1 MLATLSKSVLSIIT
15 VTLVSTLAMAQ
26 LKPGPGGGGGGGNP
40 PKYNPCAV
48 PSDPNCRGG
57 GGNPGHGGGGVKP
70 GPTYP
75 TNPGHGGGGGGL
87 KPGPSNPTYP
97 TYPSQPSYPTYPSYP
112 STNFGSLTRQ
122 AINGNLGRC
131 IVRTHV
137 SGWANQLYVNGSFV
151 GNYED
156 GSNGYN
162 ENNRLENDLRTYVNN
177 GRCGNVGGYNPGP
190 SYPTNPYPD
199 YGNNTVLRVQLQR
212 SVYNQT
218 LDLRALFNL
227 YNQYTGYRVVSVSAS
242 TTPNSPAVTIANLI
256 VNGYVMASERN
267 PGYEIYLAPQE
278 RVRLD
283 NSGTRVSL
291 GIQGSTYIQEL
302 QIELSRN

>member
-1 MLATLSKSVLSIIT
+1 MFTALNKSILTVIAATV
-15 VTLVSTLAMAQ
+15 VSSLAMAQ
-26 LKPGPGGGGGGGNP
+26 LTPGPGHGSGGGNPP
-40 PKYNPCAV
+40 PKYNPCSV
-48 PSDPNCRGG
+48 PTDPNCHGGG
-57 GGNPGHGGGGVKP
+57 GGNPGHGGGGSGGGIKP
-70 GPTYP
+70 GP
-75 TNPGHGGGGGGL
+75 GHG
-87 KPGPSNPTYP
+87 SNPSYP
-97 TYPSQPSYPTYPSYP
+97 TYPSQPTYPSNPSYPSYPSNPSYP
-112 STNFGSLTRQ
+112 STNFGPLTRQ

-131 IVRTHV
+131 VVRTHV
-137 SGWANQLYVNGSFV
+137 SGWANQLYVNGSFA

-162 ENNRLENDLRTYVNN
+162 DNNRLENDLRINVNN

-199 YGNNTVLRVQLQR
+199 YGNNTVLRIQLQR
-212 SVYNQT
+212 SVYNQN

-227 YNQYTGYRVVSVSAS
+227 NNNYTGYRVVSVSAS

-283 NSGTRVSL
+283 NVGTRVSL

-302 QIELSRN
+302 QIELSRY